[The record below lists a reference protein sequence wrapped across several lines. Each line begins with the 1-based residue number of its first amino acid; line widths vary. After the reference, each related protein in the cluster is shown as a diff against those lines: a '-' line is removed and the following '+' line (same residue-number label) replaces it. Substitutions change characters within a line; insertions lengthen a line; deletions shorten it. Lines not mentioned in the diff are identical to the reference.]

1 MIVYTVSQKTDTD
14 TVSKHAVRS
23 LLQWIILKKLLYK
36 RRSEWMLFI
45 FFENDENQKCNYL
58 WNLKSMNVVCFESEP
73 SQGLTK

>member
-1 MIVYTVSQKTDTD
+1 MIVYTCSQKTDTD

-45 FFENDENQKCNYL
+45 FFDNDENQKCNYL
-58 WNLKSMNVVCFESEP
+58 WNL
-73 SQGLTK
+73 